1 MTPEEL
7 EAERL
12 KLLQAQSMIGSPN
25 PAQDSTGSIDPT
37 VIAGLGMGSGF
48 VASQTGGAP
57 ATSQVLSPFAQKIA
71 ANDAARLAAQN
82 VPGLIGT
89 PQTYQGV
96 PTGPNTP
103 PQYTGTNAGR
113 LTNGTKV
120 ATPVTFQPPAVNG
133 TTTIT
138 TPGTQ
143 VVTQPPKKV
152 KLTADDFDFKVGS
165 KDPYSMGAGK
175 KLASSL
181 LKGAVVN
188 AAIIPND
195 IGDSSLTGA
204 YANRIAAGEDPLVV
218 RESLGTADESIT
230 LSNGETMDNA
240 WTRPAPL
247 EDKGFFD
254 YLFGAPTQEQAQEY
268 LKTMPTDPA
277 QRASL
282 QATASGN
289 GSPSEIS
296 NIANYLFGR
305 EEGGDPNVLKE
316 GSKPFYS
323 GAEQGSPQ
331 QIFERLR
338 DRGNLTQ
345 EQLIGTGQKA
355 AARLG
360 TTFDPSTGFSQQPFL
375 DDQAAMAAAQ
385 AEKDFLLARP
395 GYGYAGEV
403 NNQYS
408 PGDFDAISKGVFD
421 TPMTGMRP
429 INADTGEPLSQ
440 GVIDA
445 AARAGLELPSGSVP
459 LPKAPVNSRPMGQ
472 DETRA
477 ALGGRTLS
485 EYLNAPNGTEGV
497 SGLRTDAQGRMIPG
511 GSQTREQAYSGYE
524 KAAAERDQRAA
535 YDWENRGSQ
544 RGGSGGG
551 YGGSGR
557 GGNGGSGAP
566 QEGSEFFNPVA
577 SQNIPTDVRQAL
589 STPFQ
594 KRSNDQQQRLSQ
606 WEGSTQGK
614 EMGGVAG
621 YEESRKSPQQK
632 QEDALQARYTEAQ
645 IARYQESDPT
655 KYEDAS
661 STVDNF
667 IANGGGD
674 PNKRTQYI
682 ASLLGLAPKETG
694 KNNVAEYLKG
704 SPLSNDGD
712 LPTVLTDQDFA
723 GLPSGARYID
733 SQGNRATKP

>member
-12 KLLQAQSMIGSPN
+12 KLLQAESMIGGPN

-57 ATSQVLSPFAQKIA
+57 ATSQVLSPFAQKVA

-165 KDPYSMGAGK
+165 KEPYSMGAGTK
-175 KLASSL
+175 IASSL

-188 AAIIPND
+188 AAIMPND

-204 YANRIAAGEDPLVV
+204 YANRIAAGEDPLAV
-218 RESLGTADESIT
+218 RESLGMANEPIT
-230 LSNGETMDNA
+230 LLNGETMDNA
-240 WTRPAPL
+240 WTPPAPV

-254 YLFGAPTQEQAQEY
+254 YLFGAPTQQQSQEY

-459 LPKAPVNSRPMGQ
+459 LPQAPVNSRPMGQ

-485 EYLNAPNGTEGV
+485 EYLNAPSGTEGV

-511 GSQTREQAYSGYE
+511 GFDTREQAYPQYE
-524 KAAAERDQRAA
+524 KYAAEREQGAGA
-535 YDWENRGSQ
+535 
-544 RGGSGGG
+544 GSGGV
-551 YGGSGR
+551 GGG
-557 GGNGGSGAP
+557 GAP
-566 QEGSEFFNPVA
+566 QQKSDFNDVKTN
-577 SQNIPTDVRQAL
+577 QNVPQDVRQIID
-589 STPFQ
+589 TPNAERTDKER
-594 KRSNDQQQRLSQ
+594 KRLAQ
-606 WEGSTQGK
+606 WGGSTQGK
-614 EMGGVAG
+614 AMGGVAG
-621 YEESRKSPQQK
+621 YEESNKTPQQK
-632 QEDALQARYTEAQ
+632 QEDALQERYTKAQ
-645 IARYQESDPT
+645 LARLEKDDPT
-655 KYEDAS
+655 NYGTAS
-661 STVDNF
+661 STVDAG
-667 IANGGGD
+667 IADGTIPEG
-674 PNKRTQYI
+674 KRDEYI
-682 ASLLGLAPKETG
+682 LSLLGLGPKKGSNTT
-694 KNNVAEYLKG
+694 VDDYLKG
-704 SPLSNDGD
+704 QNGYPSSNDSN

-723 GLPSGARYID
+723 DLPSGARYID

>member
-82 VPGLIGT
+82 VPGLIGS

-96 PTGPNTP
+96 PTTSTP
-103 PQYTGTNAGR
+103 VEYTGTNAVR

-120 ATPVTFQPPAVNG
+120 AAPVTLQPPAVNG

-165 KDPYSMGAGK
+165 KEPYSMGAGT

-485 EYLNAPNGTEGV
+485 EYLNAPSGTEGV

-511 GSQTREQAYSGYE
+511 GFDTREQAYPQYE
-524 KAAAERDQRAA
+524 KYAAEREQGAGA
-535 YDWENRGSQ
+535 
-544 RGGSGGG
+544 GSGGV
-551 YGGSGR
+551 GGG
-557 GGNGGSGAP
+557 GAP
-566 QEGSEFFNPVA
+566 QQKSDFNDVKTN
-577 SQNIPTDVRQAL
+577 QNVPQDVRQIID
-589 STPFQ
+589 TPNAQ
-594 KRSNDQQQRLSQ
+594 RTDKERKRLAQ
-606 WEGSTQGK
+606 WGGSTQGK
-614 EMGGVAG
+614 AMGGVAG
-621 YEESRKSPQQK
+621 YEESNKTPQQK
-632 QEDALQARYTEAQ
+632 QEDALQERYTKAQ
-645 IARYQESDPT
+645 LARLEKDDPT
-655 KYEDAS
+655 NYDTAS
-661 STVDNF
+661 STVDAG
-667 IANGGGD
+667 IADGTIPKD
-674 PNKRTQYI
+674 KRDEYI
-682 ASLLGLAPKETG
+682 LSLLGLGPK
-694 KNNVAEYLKG
+694 KG
-704 SPLSNDGD
+704 SNTTVDDYLNGQNRYPSYNNSN

-723 GLPSGARYID
+723 DLPSGARYID

>member
-12 KLLQAQSMIGSPN
+12 KLLQAESMIGGPN

-57 ATSQVLSPFAQKIA
+57 ATSQVLSPFAQKVA

-165 KDPYSMGAGK
+165 KEPYSMGAGTK
-175 KLASSL
+175 IASSL

-188 AAIIPND
+188 AAIMPND

-204 YANRIAAGEDPLVV
+204 YANRIAAGEDPLAV
-218 RESLGTADESIT
+218 RESLGMANEPIT
-230 LSNGETMDNA
+230 LLNGETMDNA
-240 WTRPAPL
+240 WTPPAPV

-254 YLFGAPTQEQAQEY
+254 YLFGAPTQQQSQEY

-459 LPKAPVNSRPMGQ
+459 LPQAPVNSRPMGQ

-485 EYLNAPNGTEGV
+485 EYLNAPSGTEGV

-511 GSQTREQAYSGYE
+511 GFDTREQAYPQYE
-524 KAAAERDQRAA
+524 KYAAEREQGAGA
-535 YDWENRGSQ
+535 
-544 RGGSGGG
+544 GSGGV
-551 YGGSGR
+551 GGG
-557 GGNGGSGAP
+557 GAP
-566 QEGSEFFNPVA
+566 QQKSDFNDVKTN
-577 SQNIPTDVRQAL
+577 QNVPQDVRQIID
-589 STPFQ
+589 TPNAQ
-594 KRSNDQQQRLSQ
+594 RTDKERKRLAQ
-606 WEGSTQGK
+606 WGGSTQGK
-614 EMGGVAG
+614 AMGGVAG
-621 YEESRKSPQQK
+621 YEESNKTPQQK
-632 QEDALQARYTEAQ
+632 QEDALQERYTKAQ
-645 IARYQESDPT
+645 LARLEKDDPT
-655 KYEDAS
+655 NYGTAS
-661 STVDNF
+661 STVDAG
-667 IANGGGD
+667 IADGTIPEG
-674 PNKRTQYI
+674 KRDEYI
-682 ASLLGLAPKETG
+682 LSLLGLGPK
-694 KNNVAEYLKG
+694 KG
-704 SPLSNDGD
+704 SNTTVDDYLNGQNGYPSSNDSN

-723 GLPSGARYID
+723 DLPSGARYID